1 MISGRIAERRWL
13 KEPTQLQWRVTLPSA
28 KATLLF
34 PIKKDGYLSLN
45 RKNPAADTKM
55 LNAEI
60 IESQFGLSV
69 SLVYPNLNILVQ
81 YSLNWN
87 PSDVPMLTPIKNVMM
102 EPTKTITNIF

>member
-1 MISGRIAERRWL
+1 MIS
-13 KEPTQLQWRVTLPSA
+13 
-28 KATLLF
+28 
-34 PIKKDGYLSLN
+34 YLSLN

-69 SLVYPNLNILVQ
+69 SLVYPNLNIFLQ
-81 YSLNWN
+81 DSSNWN
-87 PSDVPMLTPIKNVMM
+87 PPDVPMLTPIKNVMM